1 MPRNNGSI
9 LPEFITVVILGVL
22 AYAISFL
29 FPDVDDDL
37 RLAFAGV
44 VAIVGWV
51 VWHYV
56 ISPRF
61 RLFIQRLVQKKPAYR
76 DLLRQSRKRPADINL
91 KLQSVSFGWGCWRSS
106 MPIGPLRFRIYL
118 DIQNTGN
125 EPGKL
130 KSVSV
135 RQFEMGTS
143 LLGSQPTKLSWHRES
158 DDRYRASSEIVF
170 PCLIE
175 PGEWNIRVRC
185 DLQVELCE
193 TDPMKLAK
201 RLCELDE
208 FLIELHYEYE
218 EFDGTYRQKTLPIQ
232 DTFIGFRKRIIRQWI
247 SHNSHELV
255 YAAVDI
261 ESLLDDGP

>member
-1 MPRNNGSI
+1 MAELKSDCGAYLKAVLVESKRWIFTLFEFLGIVLFLLPNLAKTIGSDE
-9 LPEFITVVILGVL
+9 LPARVLG
-22 AYAISFL
+22 AAIFLMSFMMANL
-29 FPDVDDDL
+29 SV
-37 RLAFAGV
+37 
-44 VAIVGWV
+44 
-51 VWHYV
+51 
-56 ISPRF
+56 
-61 RLFIQRLVQKKPAYR
+61 YR

-91 KLQSVSFGWGCWRSS
+91 KLQSVSFGWGGWQGL
-106 MPIGPLRFRIYL
+106 MPMGPLRFRIYL

-130 KSVSV
+130 ESVSV

-158 DDRYRASSEIVF
+158 DDRYRPSSEIVF

-232 DTFIGFRKRIIRQWI
+232 DTFIEFRKRIIREWT
-247 SHNSHELV
+247 SHNGHELV